1 MLLQDLPNA
10 MSAADITDKL
20 GLQSMRSR
28 SWYIQAT
35 CATSG
40 DGLYEGLDWL
50 SGILKNFKWWMAA
63 LLLVIVVC
71 GAMGDC
77 TGLIVSSSFLSFI
90 RNVGPLASDFPPAS
104 VYCTSVFEYFFGS
117 VNVCV
122 GVCVCLCELSGSS
135 PAVPWTQLTCNKHL
149 ISPLSPHQGPLDAK
163 SGRGCWVWSF
173 VRIIA

>member
-20 GLQSMRSR
+20 GLHNMRNR

-35 CATSG
+35 CATNG
-40 DGLYEGLDWL
+40 EGLYEGLDWL
-50 SGILKNFKWWMAA
+50 SCTLKNLKWWMAT

-71 GAMGDC
+71 GVMGDC
-77 TGLIVSSSFLSFI
+77 TGLIVSSFLFHPK
-90 RNVGPLASDFPPAS
+90 RWTVGQWFSPCICVLYEC
-104 VYCTSVFEYFFGS
+104 VWVFFG
-117 VNVCV
+117 VCEC
-122 GVCVCLCELSGSS
+122 VCVCLCELSGSS